1 MAILLPWPTR
11 SWICWAV
18 LPSNLNLFYIFLG
31 LTLLPP
37 IFLVSP
43 ILDKKNILFN
53 VLHMSPGLDP
63 FSSGCFQPDG
73 LYIGI
78 WEATFGLRFFLFF
91 FFIRYPFCIQR
102 TGGKKAFGMKLKR
115 KKNDLHFSFVI
126 SYNAMV
132 ACMYTTGDVFSM
144 FFLCL

>member
-18 LPSNLNLFYIFLG
+18 LPSNLNLFYILLG

-37 IFLVSP
+37 SFLISP

-91 FFIRYPFCIQR
+91 LFHQISILHSAN
-102 TGGKKAFGMKLKR
+102 GGQKGVWDETKKKEK
-115 KKNDLHFSFVI
+115 
-126 SYNAMV
+126 
-132 ACMYTTGDVFSM
+132 
-144 FFLCL
+144 